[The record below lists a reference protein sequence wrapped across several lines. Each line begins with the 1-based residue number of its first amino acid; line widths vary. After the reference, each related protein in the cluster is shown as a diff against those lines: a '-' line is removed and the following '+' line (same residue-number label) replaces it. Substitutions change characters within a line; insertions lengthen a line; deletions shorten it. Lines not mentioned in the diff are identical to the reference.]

1 MRRKYP
7 LSPAARFNSPQ
18 PVSPLHWCSGA
29 GLRLAAAPSILVDG
43 ERLPADVPAVVVGD
57 HVLVPLRG
65 VFERFGASVSYDDVH
80 QMAIAMLGDS
90 TVKVSL
96 QSPDAWING
105 IHHSLDVGARE
116 IAGRTLVPL
125 RFVSEALGVSVDYDA
140 SANEVVI
147 VSGFKSGNF
156 AAAAGSESRGAGSFA
171 MLSAPKRAPTV
182 SDQSPQQG
190 ELIGSQYPQIYARF
204 AGGSAAVN
212 PSSVTISVDG
222 QDVTGSATVSSAYV
236 SYTPCLPLQTG
247 AHTVEI
253 NGASD
258 DGTPFSDSWTFR
270 VDAGS
275 SSIYMPTG
283 GGGMGGTFADTGTF
297 FDGGFNPFWF
307 PRFRFFPP
315 GFSVFTPGP
324 LFFVSGGVIEVVFV
338 SNFFPFGNGFF
349 SISGIPGTFPLT
361 PFPGNPGFFFGSMSV
376 PFGAQS
382 HRAVIAAHFGL
393 PNGRSIVVHSTA
405 PLDIDGTRRTLP
417 ASLRYAVL
425 PQLLGHPKSPH
436 HLVVFRRVAPIAMS
450 LHESNGS
457 QLRVFRGNGQTITIR
472 SVPGWSNAPQRRL
485 PTLRR
490 FPVAPVMRSPGT
502 IRPLFPPH
510 SMGGFRPGSWRQPL
524 ILHPPVQMR
533 PFPMMAPLRPIMPPL
548 RPIMPPAMKAPTL
561 FPGAMQPPHIP
572 APAGAGK
579 PKPQ

>member
-1 MRRKYP
+1 MRPKNRLFSGTLLP
-7 LSPAARFNSPQ
+7 LVAACIAAAAVLCAGPAQ
-18 PVSPLHWCSGA
+18 
-29 GLRLAAAPSILVDG
+29 AAAPSILVDG

-65 VFERFGASVSYDDVH
+65 VFERFGATVSYDDAH
-80 QMAIAMLGDS
+80 QMAIAMLGDT

-96 QSPDAWING
+96 RSPDAWING
-105 IHHSLDVGARE
+105 THSSLDVGARE

-125 RFVSEALGVSVDYDA
+125 RFVSEALGVSVGYDA

-156 AAAAGSESRGAGSFA
+156 AAASGAESNGAGSFA

-212 PSSVTISVDG
+212 PSSVTITVDG
-222 QDVTGSATVSSAYV
+222 QDVTGAATVSSAYV
-236 SYTPCLPLQTG
+236 SYTPAYQLQTG

-253 NGASD
+253 NGTAD

-275 SSIYMPTG
+275 SSIYMPSG
-283 GGGMGGTFADTGTF
+283 GGGMGGSFAGTGNF
-297 FDGGFNPFWF
+297 LDGGFNPFWF

-315 GFSVFTPGP
+315 GFSLFTPGP
-324 LFFVSGGVIEVVFV
+324 LFFVSGGVIEVIFV

-349 SISGIPGTFPLT
+349 SVSGIPGTFPLT
-361 PFPGNPGFFFGSMSV
+361 PWPGNPGFFWGFTSV
-376 PFGAQS
+376 PFGVRS
-382 HRAVIAAHFGL
+382 HRAIIAAHFGL

-425 PQLLGHPKSPH
+425 PQVLGHPKSPH
-436 HLVVFRRVAPIAMS
+436 HLVVFRRFAPIALS
-450 LHESNGS
+450 LRESNGS
-457 QLRVFRGNGQTITIR
+457 QLRVFHGNSQTITIR
-472 SVPGWSNAPQRRL
+472 SVPGWGNAPQRRL

-490 FPVAPVMRSPGT
+490 YPVAPVLRSPGT
-502 IRPLFPPH
+502 IRPPFPPG
-510 SMGGFRPGSWRQPL
+510 SIGGFRPGTLRLPL
-524 ILHPPVQMR
+524 ILGPPGELR
-533 PFPMMAPLRPIMPPL
+533 PFPVMAPVRPIMPPS
-548 RPIMPPAMKAPTL
+548 IKAPTL
-561 FPGAMQPPHIP
+561 FPGAMQAPHMP
-572 APAGAGK
+572 APAAGGK